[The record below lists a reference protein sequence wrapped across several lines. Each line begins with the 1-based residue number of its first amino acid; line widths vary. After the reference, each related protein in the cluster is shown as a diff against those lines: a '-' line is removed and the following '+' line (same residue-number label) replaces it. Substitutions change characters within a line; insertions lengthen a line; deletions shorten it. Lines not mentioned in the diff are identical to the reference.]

1 MTRGKHGKLG
11 SMRLGCKLTVEEK
24 REMMK
29 ALKEEFEEDEEE
41 EDAEVIRKHIDDKLK
56 EAEIELKNEMDRR
69 RENTEKGMI
78 RERRWKW
85 RWRKRLAIKERRWKL
100 RWRRKKR

>member
-11 SMRLGCKLTVEEK
+11 SMWLGCKLTVEEK

-41 EDAEVIRKHIDDKLK
+41 EEEEDAEVIRKHTDDKLK
-56 EAEIELKNEMDRR
+56 EAEIELKNEMDRVGR
-69 RENTEKGMI
+69 I
-78 RERRWKW
+78 L
-85 RWRKRLAIKERRWKL
+85 KRG
-100 RWRRKKR
+100 